1 MAELDIDGDRQS
13 NEPVFLMVDEIEMW
27 KVNNAISNT

>member
-1 MAELDIDGDRQS
+1 MAELDFDGDRQS
-13 NEPVFLMVDEIEMW
+13 NEPVLLKVDEIEMW